1 MFLSL
6 VMALVTFDIPYGV
19 AGSGKSILWCVDQLL
34 LEFQQVGDRGNGER
48 SLLANTSDV
57 EMLTS

>member
-34 LEFQQVGDRGNGER
+34 LPYRE
-48 SLLANTSDV
+48 TYV
-57 EMLTS
+57 EKFRDYQRYCNPA